1 MQDED
6 PTVPD
11 EVGAEHDA
19 VQVVGVGALL
29 VEHHLLQLLPILP
42 WSGLQSDFWEE
53 NSDHDDPLHVVI
65 KLVVD
70 DNCEEQGD
78 GDDEMIT
85 DQGDDDEGNT
95 NDPLHVVVEGVCLVP
110 AVAPVWVVA
119 HLSF

>member
-11 EVGAEHDA
+11 EVGTELDA

-42 WSGLQSDFWEE
+42 WSRLQSDCWEE
-53 NSDHDDPLHVVI
+53 NSDHDVVI

-70 DNCEEQGD
+70 DNGERRVIAMMKMIR
-78 GDDEMIT
+78 EMMMREIPMT
-85 DQGDDDEGNT
+85 
-95 NDPLHVVVEGVCLVP
+95 
-110 AVAPVWVVA
+110 
-119 HLSF
+119 LSM

>member
-42 WSGLQSDFWEE
+42 WSGLQSDCWEE
-53 NSDHDDPLHVVI
+53 NSDHDVVI

-70 DNCEEQGD
+70 DNGEEQGD
-78 GDDEMIT
+78 GDDED

-95 NDPLHVVVEGVCLVP
+95 NDPLHVVVEAVCLIP